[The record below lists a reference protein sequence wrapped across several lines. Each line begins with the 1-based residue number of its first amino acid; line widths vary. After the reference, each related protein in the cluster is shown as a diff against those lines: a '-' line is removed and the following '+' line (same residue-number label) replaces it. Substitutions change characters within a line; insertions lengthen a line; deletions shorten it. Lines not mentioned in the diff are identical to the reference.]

1 MKKTDQLAVELIS
14 EKMASMRCVSGYFSI
29 DDKSKRPFMQRF
41 FCLEK
46 RVLNELIETNGVG

>member
-1 MKKTDQLAVELIS
+1 MIS

-29 DDKSKRPFMQRF
+29 GDKSKRPFMQRF